1 MLDLTK
7 LEQLIA
13 FEKYGTLAKVSE
25 EFHLSSPTL
34 SRSMQHI
41 EECFGVP
48 LFVRNANKIALN
60 ETGKKAVELSKIF
73 LQQASNLIA
82 DVRDFDQ
89 GLQTI
94 TIFSCAPAPLWQLSP
109 LVASVK
115 PQMIPTCKIMDNQ
128 AILQAFQE
136 EKCDI
141 AILPFDQSLS
151 DLPPLPFS
159 REELAIAVPKGH
171 ELAKRSAVTF
181 VEINGYNF
189 LLKTNLGFWR
199 QLCYDKM
206 PQSKFLV
213 QENDFA
219 FQELVANSS
228 LPHFTT
234 NLVKTDK
241 ERVVI
246 PLTDDEAG
254 VTYHIYCRN
263 PDLYQSLKQALNQ
276 DDYPLF

>member
-1 MLDLTK
+1 M
-7 LEQLIA
+7 
-13 FEKYGTLAKVSE
+13 
-25 EFHLSSPTL
+25 PT
-34 SRSMQHI
+34 
-41 EECFGVP
+41 
-48 LFVRNANKIALN
+48 
-60 ETGKKAVELSKIF
+60 
-73 LQQASNLIA
+73 
-82 DVRDFDQ
+82 
-89 GLQTI
+89 
-94 TIFSCAPAPLWQLSP
+94 
-109 LVASVK
+109 
-115 PQMIPTCKIMDNQ
+115 
-128 AILQAFQE
+128 
-136 EKCDI
+136 
-141 AILPFDQSLS
+141 
-151 DLPPLPFS
+151 LPFS

-263 PDLYQSLKQALNQ
+263 PDLYQSLKQTLNQ